1 MVCRVFLLQMF
12 VSNYCQTIVKLFYS
26 NSRIFK
32 LLSKQLFRL
41 LNYCQNNFVNF
52 WTIAKTI
59 SQTIDDTLN
68 GPLVTLHQKLLENI
82 QIIYKHINI
91 PVLYCIYN
99 QIYIYI
105 CISKPASFWCNW
117 QMLPP
122 LGQIQDLTKKSCS
135 PLQCLKQLVLLRTT
149 WHCSW
154 RKQGPPQGRLVPG
167 G

>member
-1 MVCRVFLLQMF
+1 MQIIYIYRYINLKTDQFSPQMVCRVFLLQMF

-52 WTIAKTI
+52 GTIAKTI

-82 QIIYKHINI
+82 QIMGYFIYHIMFWEKR
-91 PVLYCIYN
+91 
-99 QIYIYI
+99 
-105 CISKPASFWCNW
+105 ISTVQQFVFF
-117 QMLPP
+117 
-122 LGQIQDLTKKSCS
+122 
-135 PLQCLKQLVLLRTT
+135 LKLWSTA
-149 WHCSW
+149 H
-154 RKQGPPQGRLVPG
+154 
-167 G
+167 